1 MEIQD
6 EIIKPYKITFS
17 NNNYDVIET
26 LKKLDKDGKATFKSH
41 GHFSSVENALAKIV
55 KLFVEVNKT
64 YTVKQYIE
72 EIKRV
77 KQLIIL

>member
-26 LKKLDKDGKATFKSH
+26 LKKFDKDGNPTFKSH

-55 KLFVEVNKT
+55 KLLVEVNKT

-72 EIKRV
+72 EIKRGI
-77 KQLIIL
+77 QLIIV